1 LPAQADVNATRIA
14 VALLAALCVAA
25 ASRPAVAA
33 GTVIPMHL
41 IDNRP
46 FVPVTVN
53 GRHFEFVVDT
63 GGDYAISSQA
73 AAELGLHPAP
83 AAPIGGA
90 NAVSVAAGDVVLARL
105 VVGSITVRDVHV
117 SVIDFTP
124 LVTHIGFRR
133 FDGMIGYTFLRT
145 HAATFDAQHGTLT
158 LDAPP
163 SAHQTDHAIPFRLSD
178 ELLVVRAAVDGT
190 EGDFILDTGDRSAI
204 TLFTP
209 FAREHYRSRSGM
221 LRDVVTGFGLTAP
234 IVADVTRLHD
244 LALAGYDVADPIA
257 RLATQQGGGFASDE
271 VAGSIGN
278 AILSRFTVTFDYPHG
293 QLRLSDPI
301 AAPRLEWDRSGM
313 WLSRYGASLRVDDVV
328 TGGPA
333 AEAGLQ
339 VGDLVVAVDGVP
351 AAGVDLPALRER
363 LTSTQTASVRIDVLR
378 KSRQDSLTI
387 RLRTLV

>member
-1 LPAQADVNATRIA
+1 VSATRIA
-14 VALLAALCVAA
+14 VAFLAALCMAAA

-63 GGDYAISSQA
+63 GGDYAISSQV
-73 AAELGLHPAP
+73 AAELGLHPVP
-83 AAPIGGA
+83 AASVGGA
-90 NAVSVAAGDVVLARL
+90 NAASVAAGDVVLARL
-105 VVGSITVRDVHV
+105 AVGPITVRDVHV

-133 FDGMIGYTFLRT
+133 FDGIIGYTFLRT
-145 HAATFDAQHGTLT
+145 HVATFDAQHGTLT

-163 SAHQTDHAIPFRLSD
+163 SAQRTDHAIPFRLSD
-178 ELLVVRAAVDGT
+178 KLLVVRAAVDGT

-209 FAREHYRSRSGM
+209 FAREHYRTRGSGT

-293 QLRLSDPI
+293 LLRLSDPVT
-301 AAPRLEWDRSGM
+301 APRLEWDRSGM

-328 TGGPA
+328 AGGPA

-339 VGDLVVAVDGVP
+339 DGDLVVAVDGVP

-363 LTSTQTASVRIDVLR
+363 LSRTQTVNVRVDVLR
-378 KSRQDSLTI
+378 KFRQDSLTV